1 MRCND
6 LQSKENEKTQVPPKK
21 KNMNRNMTKIKVSL
35 KTQPTK
41 GKQYHKQ
48 HHEQ

>member
-1 MRCND
+1 MN
-6 LQSKENEKTQVPPKK
+6 
-21 KNMNRNMTKIKVSL
+21 KNITRIKVIF

-41 GKQYHKQ
+41 GKQHHKQ